1 MMRYGMDGIVIM
13 LSDQSI
19 IIISIIISTVLTCVK
34 PRTIHKAA
42 QLLCILN
49 KGFQLNV
56 ITDSRKNPYPIC
68 NGPFLHGK
76 VTHDI
81 YNEIR
86 SIHPL
91 LLNHWIFCSWQFM
104 GHALSICG
112 A

>member
-1 MMRYGMDGIVIM
+1 MLRRAFDMMRYGMDGIVIM
-13 LSDQSI
+13 LSGQSI
-19 IIISIIISTVLTCVK
+19 IIISIIIISTVLTCVK

-49 KGFQLNV
+49 KGFQLNF

-86 SIHPL
+86 RFIHYY
-91 LLNHWIFCSWQFM
+91 
-104 GHALSICG
+104 
-112 A
+112 